1 MKLWVCLIIVLAKH
15 WMFLYEH
22 PANGQASFAA
32 PSTTEGTALHPPLE
46 KLFLTYIFVK
56 ALATYL
62 YKAEFY

>member
-1 MKLWVCLIIVLAKH
+1 MLFMKLWVCLIIVLAKH

-46 KLFLTYIFVK
+46 KTGLSRSDF
-56 ALATYL
+56 
-62 YKAEFY
+62 